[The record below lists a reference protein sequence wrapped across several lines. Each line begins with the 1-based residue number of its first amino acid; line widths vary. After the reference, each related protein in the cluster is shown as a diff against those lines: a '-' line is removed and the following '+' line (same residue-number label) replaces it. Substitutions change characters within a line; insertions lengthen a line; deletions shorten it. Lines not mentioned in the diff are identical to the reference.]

1 MKIVNFSPYPVYP
14 PKFGGQIRTYSINNV
29 LSSVHEVFLF
39 SFVLFRFKDNKVRLK
54 SWGVDINNNF
64 QEYNYV
70 FPPFYVFSL
79 FYYLNKLN
87 PYVISSNLLDIS
99 SPKKFK
105 NELNICDI
113 VQVESPYFFKW
124 VYNQVQKSSNKIPI
138 ILSEHNVEYL
148 FEKGLRPNNYLS
160 NLTNSKIKEL
170 ENFAV
175 NNADRIFAVSEEDAY
190 CLEKIYSINHNKID
204 IIPNGVDTRK
214 FNIIHENK
222 DYLKKNLNLYGKK
235 IILFSGSKHIP
246 NFEALKLIQK
256 MAHKLSHIDDKIVFL
271 IAGSVGDG
279 CRSMGNIY
287 YTGKKDDISPYFQMA
302 DIAVNPMISG
312 SGTNLKM
319 LEYLASGLPTITT
332 TFGARGLGLE
342 DGKHAIIA
350 DINDFTENILN
361 ILNDDSLCNNL
372 KINGRKLVEEN
383 FDWRKIAEKVMTIYE
398 SLLKS

>member
-1 MKIVNFSPYPVYP
+1 MKIINFSPYPVYP
-14 PKFGGQIRTYSINNV
+14 PRFGGQIRIYCINEA
-29 LSSVHEVFLF
+29 LSRVHKISLL
-39 SFVLFRFKDNKVRLK
+39 SFVLTRFKSNKFPLK
-54 SWGVDINNNF
+54 SWEVDINNNF

-70 FPPFYVFSL
+70 FPPFYAVSL

-87 PYVISSNLLDIS
+87 PHVISSSLLDLS
-99 SPKKFK
+99 SPKEFK
-105 NELNICDI
+105 NKLNSCDI

-124 VYNQVQKSSNKIPI
+124 VYNQIQKSSNKIPI

-175 NNADRIFAVSEEDAY
+175 NNADKIFAVSEEDAY

-222 DYLKKNLNLYGKK
+222 DDLKTNLNLQGRK

-256 MAHKLSHIDDKIVFL
+256 MAIQLSHIDDKIVFL
-271 IAGSVGDG
+271 IAGSVGAG
-279 CRSMGNIY
+279 YRSMGNIY

-302 DIAVNPMISG
+302 DIAINPMISG

-342 DGKHAIIA
+342 NGKHAIIA
-350 DINDFTENILN
+350 DINDFTGKILY
-361 ILNDDSLCNNL
+361 ILNDESLCNNL
-372 KINGRKLVEEN
+372 KRNGRQLVEKN

-398 SLLKS
+398 SLL